1 MDGKDGNKNGASV
14 WLFGRGQ
21 DRVDGGN
28 RIEPATRSERV
39 RERIRAHHR
48 KIKMLT
54 KLCSSK
60 IISQTHFL
68 NSRKCT
74 MKKLFLETYLSNLHA
89 FCTPSLFQKKLT
101 PFHFSVWTCFQCL
114 EVCLHECILTN
125 VSQRVH
131 IYRKPIERVSR
142 CYF

>member
-54 KLCSSK
+54 KERRGGGKGRPAAEQMKMRRVGVGGLEPP
-60 IISQTHFL
+60 HFG
-68 NSRKCT
+68 
-74 MKKLFLETYLSNLHA
+74 
-89 FCTPSLFQKKLT
+89 
-101 PFHFSVWTCFQCL
+101 
-114 EVCLHECILTN
+114 
-125 VSQRVH
+125 
-131 IYRKPIERVSR
+131 
-142 CYF
+142 